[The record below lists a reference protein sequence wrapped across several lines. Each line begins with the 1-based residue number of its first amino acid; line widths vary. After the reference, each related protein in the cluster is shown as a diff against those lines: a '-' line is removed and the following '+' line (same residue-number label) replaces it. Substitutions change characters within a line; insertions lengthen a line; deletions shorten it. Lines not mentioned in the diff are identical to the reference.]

1 MIIFLHIGAN
11 AENVMKKGGARK
23 RDSKYICTHRE
34 ASWLYRVTVWL
45 YQVVFSLKLYLRA

>member
-1 MIIFLHIGAN
+1 MMFLHIGAN

-23 RDSKYICTHRE
+23 RESKYICSRRE
-34 ASWLYRVTVWL
+34 ASWLYRVAVWL